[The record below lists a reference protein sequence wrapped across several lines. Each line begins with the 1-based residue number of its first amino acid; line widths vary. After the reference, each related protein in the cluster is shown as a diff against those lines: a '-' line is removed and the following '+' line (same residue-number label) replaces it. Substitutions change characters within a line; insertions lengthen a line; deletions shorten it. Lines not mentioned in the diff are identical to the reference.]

1 MLIITACWFFLRVVL
16 TLALGAGRHRFYLF
30 YRLARAVLEL
40 LLCEGALVK
49 FTNVAAVGAWV
60 LDATRVAAIAL
71 RSFVGEIEPLDD
83 ERLLSER
90 VGVLIVEAIF
100 GELRL
105 VCSLDTLARIDQVD
119 RQLHLCLINSDLF
132 FVCERA
138 SAHIHDVRTFIG

>member
-1 MLIITACWFFLRVVL
+1 M
-16 TLALGAGRHRFYLF
+16 
-30 YRLARAVLEL
+30 LEL

-105 VCSLDTLARIDQVD
+105 VCSLDTLARI
-119 RQLHLCLINSDLF
+119 
-132 FVCERA
+132 
-138 SAHIHDVRTFIG
+138 